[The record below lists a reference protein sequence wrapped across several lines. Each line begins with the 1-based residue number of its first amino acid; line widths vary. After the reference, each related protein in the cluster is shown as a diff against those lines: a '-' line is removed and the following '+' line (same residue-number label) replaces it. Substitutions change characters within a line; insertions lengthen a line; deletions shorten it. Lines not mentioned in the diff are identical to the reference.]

1 MEAEG
6 RARRAR
12 SSRGRPVTG
21 GTWGAGP
28 TGTLGFSKERMLGDV
43 ASDRA
48 RQGVEEGVL
57 DAARR
62 LTGVPLLPDARGT
75 VCKASKLTDFLTVMT
90 VNCDGK
96 LDGDCV

>member
-1 MEAEG
+1 
-6 RARRAR
+6 
-12 SSRGRPVTG
+12 
-21 GTWGAGP
+21 
-28 TGTLGFSKERMLGDV
+28 MLADV
-43 ASDRA
+43 ATDRA

-62 LTGVPLLPDARGT
+62 LTGPTLLSDACAT
-75 VCKASKLTDFLTVMT
+75 VWKASKLTEFSTVMT